1 MKGIS
6 TKAVHTGQDPDPSFG
21 DVIPPLHLSTTFA
34 QSAPGE
40 HKGFDYSRAGN
51 PTRQRYES
59 CLAAL
64 ENGHH
69 AMAFASGLAATDAV
83 IRLLKPGDHVL
94 CSYDVYG
101 GTFRLFERI
110 LKHQNIEFSF
120 TDFTDLAAAQADIRD
135 NTRYIWLESP
145 SNPLLKISDI
155 KRIADFAKQHNIRL
169 AVDNTFATPV
179 FQRPLELGADVVIHS
194 VTKYLNGHSD
204 VIGGAV
210 ITNDDQLAQDIG
222 FIQFAAGAV
231 QSPFDCYLAHRG
243 IKTLAIRM
251 KQHEA
256 SALRIAH
263 YLEQH
268 PRVESVLYPGLPS
281 HPQHVL
287 AKAQMDGFSGM
298 LSFYVKG
305 DLANATA
312 LMQST
317 RLFSLAESLGGVE
330 SLIEHPALMTHA
342 SLPTHVRKSLGI
354 EDTLIRLSV
363 GIEDVEDLIEDLDQ
377 ALTLSY

>member
-155 KRIADFAKQHNIRL
+155 KRIADFAKHHNIRL

-377 ALTLSY
+377 ALALSY